1 MRSTTPI
8 RWPAFGLEPGYFALR
23 FVALAA
29 AAGSAYAIATR
40 YFSVTVGLLTCAWL
54 CLVPWL
60 ARSLFTTQYDGV
72 ACVYLLAGI
81 AFAVAPKQLRTA
93 GQFAA
98 GALFALAV
106 NCNLAIVAVIAMFMP
121 AWAYLQQAHGL
132 ARIARGGLVIAGGFV
147 FTYLCLIVGM
157 RIAYPQFGWFF
168 ESTTLKVAFAL
179 AGGTAANWFMPL
191 DQIITNPAH
200 SYLLIPAGFAAAA
213 AILSSRILIKY
224 SEGKILNRDQC
235 SFVIASAMFLLGVI
249 AIAFAL
255 HLFLKFAWLS
265 LYYYCIYFLPASML
279 ALISIAGVAHARV
292 GADKFRIL
300 AIGNIALIGVIWMTD
315 PRAPAIWTDLDLGKV
330 GVFLC
335 AVAVAV
341 ASANWFRS
349 PDRVRLCDDRV
360 SYNLAQHLSC
370 SKS

>member
-1 MRSTTPI
+1 
-8 RWPAFGLEPGYFALR
+8 
-23 FVALAA
+23 
-29 AAGSAYAIATR
+29 
-40 YFSVTVGLLTCAWL
+40 
-54 CLVPWL
+54 
-60 ARSLFTTQYDGV
+60 
-72 ACVYLLAGI
+72 LLAGI

-121 AWAYLQQAHGL
+121 AWAYLQQPHGL

-168 ESTTLKVAFAL
+168 ESMTFKAAFWN
-179 AGGTAANWFMPL
+179 AGGGAAKFAVPL
-191 DQIITNPAH
+191 DQVIRNLAN
-200 SYLLIPAGFAAAA
+200 SYLLIPFGFAALG
-213 AILSSRILIKY
+213 AILSSRILLKH
-224 SEGKILNRDQC
+224 SEEKILNREQHN
-235 SFVIASAMFLLGVI
+235 FMIASAMFLLGVL
-249 AIAFAL
+249 AIALAV
-255 HLFLKFAWLS
+255 HLFLKFGWMVE
-265 LYYYCIYFLPASML
+265 YWYCIYFLPASIL
-279 ALISIAGVAHARV
+279 VLIGIAGVAEARL
-292 GADKFRIL
+292 GTHKFRML
-300 AIGNIALIGVIWMTD
+300 AIGNVALIGVIWLAE
-315 PRAPAIWTDLDLGKV
+315 PRVPAIWTDLDLGKV